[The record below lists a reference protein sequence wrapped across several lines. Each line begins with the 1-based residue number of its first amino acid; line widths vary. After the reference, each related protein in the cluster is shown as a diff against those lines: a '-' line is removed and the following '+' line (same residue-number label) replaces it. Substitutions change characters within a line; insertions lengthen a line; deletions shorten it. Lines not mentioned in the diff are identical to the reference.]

1 MEIKVLTILEDIL
14 GANTEK
20 ARGNREQLN
29 KYGVLTINV
38 MSSPGAG
45 KTSLILQTISNLKQ
59 EARIAVI
66 EGDIAS
72 SVDADKVHEQGVE
85 VVQINTAGGC
95 HLDAN
100 MTESALNNLP
110 LEDIDLL
117 LIENVGNLVCPAEFD
132 LGEHKRVML
141 LSLPEGDDKP
151 YKYPLMFTETDVVL
165 INKIDLLPYL
175 EFNIPAFRKAV
186 SGLNP
191 EVKIFQV
198 SCKTGEGLEDWLSWL
213 QDEIKKM
220 KTALAHR

>member
-14 GANTEK
+14 SANTEK
-20 ARGNREQLN
+20 ARRNRDRLD
-29 KYGVLTINV
+29 KCGILTINV

-45 KTSLILQTISNLKQ
+45 KTSLILQTISDLKQ

-175 EFNIPAFRKAV
+175 EFNIPAFCKAV

-213 QDEIKKM
+213 QDEIKKT